1 MNKSTHIFQ
10 TNYKTN
16 YTEPDIFSN
25 DDKFMSKYAINESA
39 VIISG
44 KSRPENMR
52 YKSRLVEKE

>member
-16 YTEPDIFSN
+16 YTEPNLFFDV
-25 DDKFMSKYAINESA
+25 DKFMSKYAVKDTD

-44 KSRPENMR
+44 KSRPENIR
-52 YKSRLVEKE
+52 YKSRLVIKE